1 MFCPQCGS
9 GYQEG
14 FTRCSDCEVDLVAT
28 LPPEPDHSA
37 EYVPVTSAEGQL
49 QIDQI
54 RSFLESN
61 GIPSTVRGESIRNV
75 YGFTLNGLATAEVL
89 VPKEQAEVA
98 MELLKEVEHGDMV
111 IDEAESE

>member
-9 GYQEG
+9 GYEEG
-14 FTRCSDCEVDLVAT
+14 IARCNDCDVDLVAT
-28 LPPEPDHSA
+28 LPPEPDHSG

-61 GIPSTVRGESIRNV
+61 GIQSSIRGEALRNV
-75 YGFTLNGLATAEVL
+75 YGFTLNGLAAAEVL
-89 VPKEQAEVA
+89 VPKDQAAVA
-98 MELLKEVEHGDMV
+98 MELLEEVEHGDML
-111 IDEAESE
+111 IDAAESE